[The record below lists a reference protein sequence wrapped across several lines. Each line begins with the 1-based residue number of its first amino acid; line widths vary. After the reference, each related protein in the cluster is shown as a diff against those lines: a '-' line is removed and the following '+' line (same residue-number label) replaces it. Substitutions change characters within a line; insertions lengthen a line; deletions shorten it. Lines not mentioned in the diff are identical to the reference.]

1 MMNSTQHNDANGG
14 TPLAEPTGSTEI
26 LRQARHYL
34 NETLGYLEKY
44 KEWNESGK
52 QYAVD
57 CAVRSCDEAWK
68 RVNFVLSNAGGK
80 RDDD

>member
-1 MMNSTQHNDANGG
+1 MNTQQNDSNGG

-34 NETLGYLEKY
+34 NEALGCLEKY
-44 KEWNESGK
+44 KDMNESGK

-57 CAVRSCDEAWK
+57 CATRNCDEAWK
-68 RVNFVLSNAGGK
+68 RINFVLSNN
-80 RDDD
+80 RI